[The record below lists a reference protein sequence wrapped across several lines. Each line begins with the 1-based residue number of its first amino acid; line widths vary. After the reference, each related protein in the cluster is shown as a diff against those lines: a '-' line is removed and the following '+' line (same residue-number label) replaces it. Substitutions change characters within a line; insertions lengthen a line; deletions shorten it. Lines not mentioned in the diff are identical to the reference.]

1 MSPRLASTGGPT
13 SHCLFIFKATHVWGG
28 GGGGSGF
35 SVLEEG
41 HVSWFIIR
49 GSVGVVYSVVEF
61 FFFLFLSGTNG
72 VGMFAF
78 LRSPGGA
85 ACCMELLSE
94 VVRAGDR
101 VFVVVRAFGGP
112 V

>member
-1 MSPRLASTGGPT
+1 
-13 SHCLFIFKATHVWGG
+13 LFIFQGDTYQGG

-41 HVSWFIIR
+41 HGSWFIIR
-49 GSVGVVYSVVEF
+49 GGVGVIYSVVEF
-61 FFFLFLSGTNG
+61 FFSFFLPGTGG
-72 VGMFAF
+72 VGMFAY
-78 LRSPGGA
+78 LRSPGA
-85 ACCMELLSE
+85 ACCMELCSE

-101 VFVVVRAFGGP
+101 VFVFVRAFGGP